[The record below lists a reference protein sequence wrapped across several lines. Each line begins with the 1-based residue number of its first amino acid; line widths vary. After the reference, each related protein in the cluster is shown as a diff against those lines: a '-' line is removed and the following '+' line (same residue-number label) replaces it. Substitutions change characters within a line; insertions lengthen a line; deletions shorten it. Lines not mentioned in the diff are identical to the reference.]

1 MSIFVFS
8 DSHGITDGIIK
19 ALKKNRHCELVIH
32 LGDFAKDMNTV
43 KMKFENLNYEVIR
56 GNNDW
61 DRNIPVEKVIEV
73 KGKKIF
79 ITHGHYYGV
88 KNDYQRIINK
98 GKVLEVD
105 AVLFGHTHVPE
116 EIFCDG
122 MLVLNPGSIGRPAY
136 GNNKTYCVIDVKNN
150 KFWTE
155 FKSVK

>member
-8 DSHGITDGIIK
+8 DSHGYTDGIIK
-19 ALKKNRHCELVIH
+19 VLKKNKNCELVIH
-32 LGDFAKDMNTV
+32 LGDYTKDINII
-43 KMKFENLNYEVIR
+43 KKKFRNFKYEMVR

-61 DRNIPVEKVIEV
+61 DREVPAEKIIEV

-79 ITHGHYYGV
+79 ITHGHHYGV

-98 GKVLEVD
+98 GKILKVD
-105 AVLFGHTHVPE
+105 GVLFGHTHVPE
-116 EIFCDG
+116 EMFSDG
-122 MLVLNPGSIGRPAY
+122 MLILNPGSIGLPAV
-136 GNNKTYCVIDVKNN
+136 GNKTYCIIDVRDN